1 MAFIKDTGFTLLNA
15 CALSDKWLLNTGV
28 RLDYYNTRVHQS
40 GTQNLQNIANLFSYQ
55 VGLVHKP
62 IDNLSLYSSYGTSAN
77 PPGANGGTGGG
88 NDQLTAANDDLSPER
103 SRNIEVGAK
112 WDVLDGRL
120 SLTSAIFQTDKT
132 NARVSDGLG
141 GIENAGSQRVRA
153 VELGVAGELTP
164 QWRVFGGYSYLN
176 AVTTDAGDANESAS
190 GLPMVMVPKHNLTL
204 WTYYDVTPKWTVGTS
219 VKASSLIY
227 ASVSD
232 TTRKWTPG
240 YAEVDAMASYKFS
253 KSLDVHLK
261 LKNLFDLQYFASSYP
276 IYATWAEGR
285 SAQMTLNFHY

>member
-1 MAFIKDTGFTLLNA
+1 M
-15 CALSDKWLLNTGV
+15 
-28 RLDYYNTRVHQS
+28 
-40 GTQNLQNIANLFSYQ
+40 
-55 VGLVHKP
+55 
-62 IDNLSLYSSYGTSAN
+62 
-77 PPGANGGTGGG
+77 
-88 NDQLTAANDDLSPER
+88 
-103 SRNIEVGAK
+103 GAK

-132 NARVSDGLG
+132 NARVSNGLG
-141 GIENAGSQRVRA
+141 GIENAGSQRVRG